1 MGRRGKKGVFEILLK
16 SPTLLPALLSLLV
29 TRERRSRQE
38 YPHLPAT
45 PCTNK
50 RALAL
55 PSQCTK
61 RAVLVV
67 TRGQHSYPRPS
78 HTQLSPLPS
87 ARMQPAPPR
96 PRPDSSM
103 CSNAHLKSKTGQKS
117 EKPLLILQTHGTPN

>member
-1 MGRRGKKGVFEILLK
+1 MGRGKKGVFEILLK
-16 SPTLLPALLSLLV
+16 SPTLLPAPLSLLV

-38 YPHLPAT
+38 YPHFPAT

-55 PSQCTK
+55 LSQCMK

-67 TRGQHSYPRPS
+67 TRGPHSYPRPS

-87 ARMQPAPPR
+87 ARMQSTPPR
-96 PRPDSSM
+96 PQPDRST
-103 CSNAHLKSKTGQKS
+103 CSNAHLKNKTGQKS
-117 EKPLLILQTHGTPN
+117 EKPLLILRTHGSPN